1 MKKTYRKFLIGI
13 LCLSLF
19 TSCKY
24 DKFKDGVETLSTEEM
39 QSTEVTKGPSE
50 TTVAETETE
59 STEAEIEA
67 TEKQYKN
74 LEENDGQYIA
84 SIYAPKNGEVNEYNM
99 GSVYE
104 ASSEGDVLIVKG
116 SFNYSEDVNNMIS
129 SDDEILENDEYTFKI
144 DASTRYMA
152 VSGLAKP
159 EDMGLEGFLTYF
171 KECEETGLGLV
182 IIIENGVATEVLI
195 SS

>member
-1 MKKTYRKFLIGI
+1 MKKTYRKLLIGI

-24 DKFKDGVETLSTEEM
+24 NKFKEGVEKLSTEEIE
-39 QSTEVTKGPSE
+39 STEVAKEPSE
-50 TTVAETETE
+50 TTVEETETE
-59 STEAEIEA
+59 STEAE

-74 LEENDGQYIA
+74 LVEKDGQYLA
-84 SIYAPKNGEVNEYNM
+84 SIYAPKKGEVDEYNM
-99 GSVYE
+99 ASVYE
-104 ASSEGDVLIVKG
+104 VSSEEDVLIVKG
-116 SFNYSEDVNNMIS
+116 SFNYNEEYDSNMTG
-129 SDDEILENDEYTFKI
+129 DNEIIENDEYTFKI
-144 DASTRYMA
+144 DESTRYMA

-159 EDMGLEGFLTYF
+159 EDMGLERFLTYF

>member
-1 MKKTYRKFLIGI
+1 MKKTYRKVLIGI

-24 DKFKDGVETLSTEEM
+24 DKFKEGVEKLSTEEM
-39 QSTEVTKGPSE
+39 QSTEVAKEPSE
-50 TTVAETETE
+50 TTVEETETE
-59 STEAEIEA
+59 STEAE

-74 LEENDGQYIA
+74 LVEKDGQYI
-84 SIYAPKNGEVNEYNM
+84 SIIYAPKKGEVDEYNM
-99 GSVYE
+99 ASVYE
-104 ASSEGDVLIVKG
+104 VSSEEDVLIVKG
-116 SFNYSEDVNNMIS
+116 SFNYNEEYDSNMTG
-129 SDDEILENDEYTFKI
+129 DNEIIENDEYTFKI
-144 DASTRYMA
+144 DESTRYMA

-159 EDMGLEGFLTYF
+159 EDMGLERFLTYF